1 MQQENKRIKYVV
13 RKGSEVVIAT
23 ESKDKA
29 LTMQFLSGGK
39 ITKEE
44 VSYIKSSQIKQ
55 NQCL

>member
-1 MQQENKRIKYVV
+1 MKNRGGKKMQQENKRIMYVV

-39 ITKEE
+39 ITKE
-44 VSYIKSSQIKQ
+44 
-55 NQCL
+55 